1 MKTKSKASKVT
12 TSNVSYW
19 IGNDGYAT
27 KQLEEAF
34 EVIAAVAN
42 GEYPPELLKQEILQI
57 LD

>member
-1 MKTKSKASKVT
+1 MKTKSKARKVT

-27 KQLEEAF
+27 KQLKEAF